1 MTIRFHLGWEDY
13 FSAKEFFREQ
23 HYSMP
28 PERILG
34 GLSMLAGALWFLLG
48 NLSLLA
54 VIPLSLGLIVFFGSP
69 HFRRLAARRKWD
81 KEEFY
86 RAEHIVSFSD
96 EGVHYLLGSIES
108 NLDWKYYQRFLESPD
123 GFLLIYGED
132 SFNLIPMRAF
142 EDRKMIDA
150 FRSLAIAKLGSETE
164 NNRQLT
170 TLL

>member
-1 MTIRFHLGWEDY
+1 MTIRYHLGWEDY

-28 PERILG
+28 PERVVG
-34 GLSMLAGALWFLLG
+34 GLLMLAGALWFLLG
-48 NLSLLA
+48 NLNLQA
-54 VIPLSLGLIVFFGSP
+54 VIPLSLGLIIFFGAAF
-69 HFRRLAARRKWD
+69 FRRLAARRKWD

-96 EGVHYLLGSIES
+96 EGVHYLMGSIES

-142 EDRKMIDA
+142 EDRKMIDE
-150 FRSLAIAKLGSETE
+150 FRSLAIRKLGSETE
-164 NNRQLT
+164 TNRV
-170 TLL
+170 

>member
-28 PERILG
+28 PERLLG

-48 NLSLLA
+48 KLNLLA
-54 VIPLSLGLIVFFGSP
+54 LIPLSVGLIIFFGAP
-69 HFRRLAARRKWD
+69 FFRRLAARSKWE
-81 KEEFY
+81 KEPLY
-86 RAEHIVSFSD
+86 HSEHIVSLSD
-96 EGVHYLLGSIES
+96 ECVHYLLGSIES

-142 EDRKMIDA
+142 EDRKMIDE
-150 FRSLAIAKLGSETE
+150 FRSLAIRKLGSETE
-164 NNRQLT
+164 TNRV
-170 TLL
+170 